1 MNTVKLEN
9 ITTDD
14 YQYIS
19 IRTKLILPNEHARY
33 IAEVVY
39 DDGFGTVNVLKRS
52 ISSNLDEAVK
62 DVIFSSGLLFLFFA
76 SKVSND

>member
-9 ITTDD
+9 ITPDD

-19 IRTKLILPNEHARY
+19 LRTRLILPNDQARY

-39 DDGFGTVNVLKRS
+39 DDGFGAVNVLKRS
-52 ISSNLDEAVK
+52 ISSVLGEAIE
-62 DVIFSSGLLFLFFA
+62 DVIYSSGLLFLLEDV
-76 SKVSND
+76 K